1 MSLANS
7 QMSGT
12 SSIRVLLADDHILVA
27 QGLKM
32 LLLETFASVCL
43 VGTGEALLESVRRDP
58 PDIVISDISMPGI
71 SGIDALR
78 ELQREGCTVPLL
90 FLTVHD
96 EPSLCTAAIR
106 AGARGYVLKNSAGD
120 QLVQAIEVVMAGGS
134 YVTSSVGALAMELS
148 RNSRY
153 MLSEK
158 KLRIVEYVSR
168 GMRSKQIAH
177 RLSLSVRTVE
187 SHKYAIMQEL
197 GVHTTIELVRK
208 AEKEGLISV

>member
-1 MSLANS
+1 
-7 QMSGT
+7 
-12 SSIRVLLADDHILVA
+12 
-27 QGLKM
+27 
-32 LLLETFASVCL
+32 
-43 VGTGEALLESVRRDP
+43 
-58 PDIVISDISMPGI
+58 
-71 SGIDALR
+71 
-78 ELQREGCTVPLL
+78 
-90 FLTVHD
+90 
-96 EPSLCTAAIR
+96 
-106 AGARGYVLKNSAGD
+106 
-120 QLVQAIEVVMAGGS
+120 
-134 YVTSSVGALAMELS
+134 MELS